1 MKKTPAR
8 RTIAPMDN
16 AVPVTRLSIV
26 SFLSQAAIVM
36 FNFTLVYYLKD
47 LGFSS
52 SSIGT
57 ATSICPVVYL
67 LGCLFLPRVLPS
79 VNRKARVAVSLMGM
93 ALSILL
99 FPSMRGKAFIYAV
112 LVLYGFFQS
121 LLWTNIETWITSEPR
136 KYSLTKTLTLFN
148 LSWSASVGVSNLLG
162 GIFSSLSYSLSFS
175 VSTSLFITA
184 SIIVLTSY
192 YGKNDENAAKEK
204 EDEEKPSPYR
214 YLAWLGIFVIYTGYS
229 MVIVVFPQYGLDE
242 LAFSSSVSGRLLF
255 YRGVSVCIAFLLLKR
270 YTLWQK
276 GKGAIIFML
285 SSFSLLTLL
294 FDIVKTEWALAVVFV
309 LYGFIFALGYDLS
322 IYHSAL
328 GGGKRHTRMV
338 IHEVLITAG
347 TTAGSF
353 LGSLVYEFMSFKVL
367 VISVTLLGAL
377 SVVPA
382 LLRKRSELP
391 TAP

>member
-1 MKKTPAR
+1 
-8 RTIAPMDN
+8 MDN
-16 AVPVTRLSIV
+16 AVPVTRLSLV

-36 FNFTLVYYLKD
+36 FNFTLVYYLRD

-79 VNRKARVAVSLMGM
+79 VNRKARVVVSLWGM
-93 ALSILL
+93 ALSILIFPTSREKTYIYSVL
-99 FPSMRGKAFIYAV
+99 F
-112 LVLYGFFQS
+112 LYGFFQS
-121 LLWTNIETWITSEPR
+121 LLWTNVETWITSQPR

-192 YGKNDENAAKEK
+192 YGKNDENGAKEK

-229 MVIVVFPQYGLDE
+229 MVIVVFPQYGLDT
-242 LAFSSSVSGRLLF
+242 LGFSSSVSGRLLF
-255 YRGVSVCIAFLLLKR
+255 YRGVSVCVAFLLLKK
-270 YTLWQK
+270 YTLWQN
-276 GKGAIIFML
+276 GKGAIVFML
-285 SSFSLLTLL
+285 SAFSLLSLM
-294 FDIVKTEWALAVVFV
+294 FNIVKATWALAVVFV

-328 GGGKRHTRMV
+328 GGGKRHMRMV

-353 LGSLVYEFMSFKVL
+353 LGSLVYEYMSFSVL
-367 VISVTLLGAL
+367 VAFVTVLGIL
-377 SVVPA
+377 SAFIA
-382 LLRKRSELP
+382 LLWKRSGI
-391 TAP
+391 ADNAVKM